1 MSNITTKIKAI
12 LFDLDGTILDTLEDL
27 ANSVNYALSSLGFP
41 THTVSEIRAI
51 LGNGVKNLISR
62 SLPENA
68 TEEDFEACLAVYKEH
83 YEINKTNKT
92 APYDGISSALA
103 ELKSMGYKLAIVSN
117 KHDDAVQGL
126 YKLFFSEYAD
136 FAIGNTDTLAKK
148 PEPDMVYC
156 AIEKL
161 GVDRSEVVFVGD
173 SEVDIKTA
181 KNAELPCVAVTWG
194 FRDEDVLINAGANII
209 IHSPNELIATVKSI

>member
-27 ANSVNYALSSLGFP
+27 ADSVNYALSSLGFP

-68 TEEDFEACLAVYKEH
+68 TEEDFEACLSIYKEH

-92 APYDGISSALA
+92 APYDGIISLLT
-103 ELKSMGYKLAIVSN
+103 ELKAMGYKLAIVSN

-126 YKLFFSEYAD
+126 YKMFFSEYAD
-136 FAIGNTDTLAKK
+136 FALGNTDALPKK

-161 GVDRSEVVFVGD
+161 GVDHSEVAFVGD

-181 KNAELPCVAVTWG
+181 KNAGLPCIAVTWG
-194 FRDEDVLINAGANII
+194 FRDEDVLINAGADII
-209 IHSPNELIATVKSI
+209 IHYPSEFISTIKNM